1 MDNGSPTDGRALRT
15 RPSATGPNRSD
26 GMKSVVELRLW
37 ALSGTDLTA
46 HETTG
51 APRPGREDMTKEE
64 CLVPAHAA
72 TDDTMW
78 TRKAAARHD
87 DEP

>member
-37 ALSGTDLTA
+37 ALSGTGLTA

-64 CLVPAHAA
+64 CLCAGPRGNRRSHVDAQGCCE
-72 TDDTMW
+72 
-78 TRKAAARHD
+78 ARR
-87 DEP
+87 